1 MRTSPRRRRMTP
13 YALVFLALATVV
25 GAGTVLGAVDR
36 DDWAPLGRPTDK
48 LAVAAYSAEERGR
61 SHQAG
66 DCRDLNASFL
76 DPACHSAAPRKRHAG
91 RLIHRGANT
100 AIGQADAPE
109 TVAN

>member
-1 MRTSPRRRRMTP
+1 
-13 YALVFLALATVV
+13 
-25 GAGTVLGAVDR
+25 
-36 DDWAPLGRPTDK
+36 
-48 LAVAAYSAEERGR
+48 
-61 SHQAG
+61 
-66 DCRDLNASFL
+66 LNASFL